1 MDLRFEAFLFVF
13 QFVFASVSF
22 LGSNGNAKLL
32 IIKSNAHA
40 DLCRAYESH
49 FLLGRNSNFRVS
61 LFLAALDVVSCPSAG
76 FYFYFY
82 IFVSGGGF
90 RFGTFT

>member
-1 MDLRFEAFLFVF
+1 MFLFVF
-13 QFVFASVSF
+13 LLVFASVSF
-22 LGSNGNAKLL
+22 LGSSGNAKLL

-61 LFLAALDVVSCPSAG
+61 LLAALDVVSCPSAG